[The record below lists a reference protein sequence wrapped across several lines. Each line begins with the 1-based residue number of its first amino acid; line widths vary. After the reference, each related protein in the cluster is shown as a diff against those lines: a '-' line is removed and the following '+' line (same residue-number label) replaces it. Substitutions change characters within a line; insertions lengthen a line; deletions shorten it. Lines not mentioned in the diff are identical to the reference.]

1 MNLRTSKAWWWILA
15 LSAVLLLG
23 PLACAE
29 GESRAE
35 DGDETGEA
43 GEDGEEGEEDS
54 RAPVEVAVLE
64 RGPIEAVLRFSA
76 DLEAERSVSVYA
88 RAPYRVTSLRVEEGD
103 RVRRGDTLA
112 SLERDA
118 QENAVA
124 KVESQLA
131 KARRDHE
138 RQQRLFEQELI
149 SQETFHQATYEIEQL
164 EIALQEARRELSYT
178 TVEAPI
184 DGIVTRRLVKRGDQV
199 TVNEHLFD
207 LVDFDSLVARVYVSE
222 RELARVR
229 GEQPVRIRAQALPGR
244 AFVGRVDRIAPVVDP
259 RTGTVKVTV
268 NVPWEEG
275 LRPGMFLDVEIV
287 TAVEERA
294 LLVPK
299 RALVLDDDEV
309 YVFRMT
315 DEGTAERVAIVPA
328 LEAPGAVAVADG
340 ELAPGQRVIIAGQAG
355 IKAGDEVRIVSE
367 TAAAPPAEA
376 SAGES
381 PGE

>member
-1 MNLRTSKAWWWILA
+1 
-15 LSAVLLLG
+15 
-23 PLACAE
+23 
-29 GESRAE
+29 
-35 DGDETGEA
+35 
-43 GEDGEEGEEDS
+43 
-54 RAPVEVAVLE
+54 
-64 RGPIEAVLRFSA
+64 
-76 DLEAERSVSVYA
+76 
-88 RAPYRVTSLRVEEGD
+88 
-103 RVRRGDTLA
+103 
-112 SLERDA
+112 
-118 QENAVA
+118 
-124 KVESQLA
+124 
-131 KARRDHE
+131 
-138 RQQRLFEQELI
+138 
-149 SQETFHQATYEIEQL
+149 
-164 EIALQEARRELSYT
+164 
-178 TVEAPI
+178 
-184 DGIVTRRLVKRGDQV
+184 
-199 TVNEHLFD
+199 
-207 LVDFDSLVARVYVSE
+207 
-222 RELARVR
+222 
-229 GEQPVRIRAQALPGR
+229 VRIRAQALPGR

-259 RTGTVKVTV
+259 RTGTVKATV

-309 YVFRMT
+309 YVFRVT

-367 TAAAPPAEA
+367 PAAEPPAEA

>member
-1 MNLRTSKAWWWILA
+1 MILRTSKAWWWILA
-15 LSAVLLLG
+15 LSAVLFLG
-23 PLACAE
+23 PLDCAE

-35 DGDETGEA
+35 DGDEAGEA
-43 GEDGEEGEEDS
+43 DEDGEEGEEDS

-103 RVRRGDTLA
+103 RVRRGETLA

-149 SQETFHQATYEIEQL
+149 SQETFHQATYELEQL

-207 LVDFDSLVARVYVSE
+207 LVDFDSLVARVYVPE
-222 RELARVR
+222 RELARVQ
-229 GEQPVRIRAQALPGR
+229 GEQPVRIRAQALAGR

-309 YVFRMT
+309 YVFRVT

-367 TAAAPPAEA
+367 PAAAPPAEA